1 MAMLHLPCFR
11 QKNWIALSTLLACS
25 LFASPLY
32 ARNTPRAAKLSLTTL
47 DGKKISLRDLR
58 GKIVVLNFWATWC
71 TPCNA
76 EMPLLVAAAQQYHNQ
91 NVVFL
96 GASLDD
102 PTTLAKIP
110 AFLNQYHVTY
120 PIGIGAT
127 ADDLRRL
134 QMGIAVPATAF
145 INQDG
150 VIRARILGQ
159 MQPGELQDRIDWLLR
174 GETPPPPTALVSH
187 LDIK

>member
-1 MAMLHLPCFR
+1 MPRFSCFR
-11 QKNWIALSTLLACS
+11 KMCWIAFSTLLLCS
-25 LFASPLY
+25 LLASPLY

-91 NVVFL
+91 NVIFL

-102 PTTLAKIP
+102 SPTLAKIP
-110 AFLNQYHVTY
+110 AFLNQYHVVY

-127 ADDLRRL
+127 GDDLRRL
-134 QMGIAVPATAF
+134 QMGVAVPATAF

-159 MQPGELQDRIDWLLR
+159 MQPGELQERIDWLLR
-174 GETPPPPTALVSH
+174 GKTPPLPPERVNH
-187 LDIK
+187 LDAKEK